1 MPSSSWDAAGE
12 SSVMLLPVCLRQ
24 DGVAAPGI
32 AQALPKGAR
41 LLETWDLLGS
51 SAWPWSRG
59 VPRLRDSSDG
69 PGLAQSAALF
79 HFRWKCFDFS
89 LAEKMLE
96 IPNVHFIFQL
106 ELDVPQKGN
115 SLSLP
120 GCSLEEGAFE
130 EMHKRGVAWS
140 SEEKMGVRIRGC
152 SSSAQI
158 EVYFLIWT
166 FRVLANKNTVYASFL
181 PNTWNFSKGYLYQ
194 PGLVTGLQNRSGRQG
209 WGRESKVF

>member
-12 SSVMLLPVCLRQ
+12 SMVMLLPVCLRR
-24 DGVAAPGI
+24 DGVAVPGI
-32 AQALPKGAR
+32 AEALAKGAR
-41 LLETWDLLGS
+41 LLVTWNGLGS
-51 SAWPWSRG
+51 PAWPWSRD

-106 ELDVPQKGN
+106 ELNVPQNGN
-115 SLSLP
+115 SLSLSS
-120 GCSLEEGAFE
+120 CSLEEGTFE
-130 EMHKRGVAWS
+130 EMHRRGVARS
-140 SEEKMGVRIRGC
+140 SEEKVGVRLRGC
-152 SSSAQI
+152 SISVQI

-166 FRVLANKNTVYASFL
+166 FRVLANKNALFASFCW
-181 PNTWNFSKGYLYQ
+181 T
-194 PGLVTGLQNRSGRQG
+194 PGIFQRDIYTNR
-209 WGRESKVF
+209 V